1 MNSRLNTIRVWHL
14 ITSNEFVK
22 KQLFFFLPAGTAD
35 LSKVADV
42 ASVAGLL
49 KLYLRELPEPL
60 FVFRFYSTFLKIA
73 ST

>member
-1 MNSRLNTIRVWHL
+1 MTKVRLSL
-14 ITSNEFVK
+14 FSETSNAIFS
-22 KQLFFFLPAGTAD
+22 PDGTAD
-35 LSKVADV
+35 LSKVADI

-73 ST
+73 STLFMILKDRN